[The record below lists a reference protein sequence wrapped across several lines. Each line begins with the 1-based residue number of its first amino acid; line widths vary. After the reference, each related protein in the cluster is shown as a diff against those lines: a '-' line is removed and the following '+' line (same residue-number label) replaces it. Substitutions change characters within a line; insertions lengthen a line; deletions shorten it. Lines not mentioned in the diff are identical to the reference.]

1 VDSDRSQAARLALLL
16 APFDVC
22 QWKAILR
29 MVRMIRRR
37 AEQIVEENWLDV
49 LMIAGALE
57 KEKRLDR
64 SEIEGLV
71 RSTTIAV

>member
-1 VDSDRSQAARLALLL
+1 
-16 APFDVC
+16 
-22 QWKAILR
+22 
-29 MVRMIRRR
+29 MIRRR